1 MVKKTDIER
10 DFSFLKDRV
19 MGVLIYGS
27 QVKGEK
33 DKRSDID
40 ICVVA
45 GKKKPLDVLQEIWRQ
60 VNTKGK
66 NYDVKIFEELPL
78 YLKGEVMENNEVVY
92 AKDKGKLFEYFMIL
106 ENYGGSRR
114 EGRGFQ
120 RESSCRYWELFK
132 K

>member
-1 MVKKTDIER
+1 
-10 DFSFLKDRV
+10 

-92 AKDKGKLFEYFMIL
+92 AKDKGKLFEYFYDFRKLWGEQKGRQRISKRELLQIL
-106 ENYGGSRR
+106 GT
-114 EGRGFQ
+114 F
-120 RESSCRYWELFK
+120 
-132 K
+132 